1 MVERIERVPG
11 GLRLS
16 FSDGDRLRARRVIVA
31 TGLDTFARRPE
42 EFRNLPAELVSH
54 TSDHSD
60 LGRFA
65 GRRVAVIGSGQ
76 SAIESAALLAEGGA
90 VVEVVARAP
99 FVRWLAY
106 GRGDRLPGLV
116 RSLVYPPTDV
126 GPPALNWM
134 VAVPEL
140 FRLLPERLQQRVAY
154 RCIRP
159 AAASW
164 LRSRVHDVRFTIGSQ
179 VVEAIAAGAGLRL
192 QLSDGGVRLADH
204 ALLATGY
211 QVDVTRLTFL
221 DGEVVAAL
229 DVKNGAPRL
238 SRGFESSVPG
248 LHFVGAAAAGT
259 FGPIM
264 RFVVGTMYAS
274 RAVRQRVLE
283 ERPPSVAQTMRAYA
297 RRRERVDATA
307 T

>member
-1 MVERIERVPG
+1 MPAGMLLRSAWEASHIADPDERLSLDSYESVEAVRLSRPVPLEDFARYGRWYQREAVPEVDERMVERIERVPG

-126 GPPALNWM
+126 GPPALN
-134 VAVPEL
+134 
-140 FRLLPERLQQRVAY
+140 
-154 RCIRP
+154 
-159 AAASW
+159 
-164 LRSRVHDVRFTIGSQ
+164 
-179 VVEAIAAGAGLRL
+179 
-192 QLSDGGVRLADH
+192 
-204 ALLATGY
+204 
-211 QVDVTRLTFL
+211 
-221 DGEVVAAL
+221 
-229 DVKNGAPRL
+229 
-238 SRGFESSVPG
+238 
-248 LHFVGAAAAGT
+248 
-259 FGPIM
+259 
-264 RFVVGTMYAS
+264 
-274 RAVRQRVLE
+274 
-283 ERPPSVAQTMRAYA
+283 
-297 RRRERVDATA
+297 
-307 T
+307 